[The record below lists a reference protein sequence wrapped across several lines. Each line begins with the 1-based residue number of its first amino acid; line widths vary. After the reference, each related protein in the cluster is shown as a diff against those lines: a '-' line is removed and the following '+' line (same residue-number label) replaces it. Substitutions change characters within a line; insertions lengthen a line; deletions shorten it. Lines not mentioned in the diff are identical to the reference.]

1 MRRGYIKVL
10 RDLKRNWGRSVLAV
24 LSIAIG
30 VFAVGINSGMMDL
43 MPTRMLSSYQASHP
57 AHVRLW
63 LDGVVDDDQ
72 INRLAREPGIAGVE
86 GVRDLSAR
94 WRLTSDQEWRDID
107 LTARADYAHQQF
119 NTVTL
124 VSGAW
129 PAKDVV
135 AVEES
140 SVDYFHIQPGSTLTL
155 LINGREHEVKV
166 GGVVKDVMNNMPAFG
181 GNAALFISSEMG
193 GNIWGWSGYTGLLVQ
208 VPQYSEA
215 TAQAAATQLKG
226 TLEKMNVPVFFYRT
240 FDPNK
245 HFLQDMVNG
254 VIMIT
259 TVMGVLALGLGLFLV
274 INTITALVSQQTPQ
288 IGIMKA
294 IGGTTRQVMTLYL
307 GSVLIYGLLALLI
320 ALPLGVLAA
329 DAISEMLLKMMG
341 ISADPNVNVSTS
353 AVVQQVLVAL
363 WVPLLAALWPIYS
376 GVRLTVREATSN
388 YGIGATFGKGLID
401 RLLARVRGLPRQAIL
416 TLRNTFRRKGRV
428 VLTQITLIMAGVV
441 FVMVMSSAA
450 SFTYTIN
457 YLTDSLGLKVLMY
470 FEQPVRIDE
479 AKAIIESQPDV
490 EFAEFTLF
498 QSSTAYQDKTTDKG
512 KDIFINAVQPDS
524 RLLKLAVVS
533 GRWLLPADEHAAVL
547 STDTAGKMGVHVGDK
562 IFVKINGAERVEWT
576 VVGTVT
582 DLSNNQRNVYV
593 PLGTYQREVGLSGRG
608 TTAWL
613 SITPDTAAT
622 QLRVEKN
629 LREALNARGLKVG
642 GTQTAESIRVNNEN
656 TFGIITAMLLTM
668 SALIAVVG
676 AIGLAGTLSINVL
689 ERRREIGVMRA
700 IGASSFQ
707 IARLFVGEG
716 LILGLMAW
724 VIAIPLSVPVGQL
737 FSLVIGQVIN
747 FGIVYQFSWTG
758 ALQWLIIVVV
768 LSILGAALPAL
779 RATRISIRESLA
791 YE

>member
-1 MRRGYIKVL
+1 MRRGYIKIL
-10 RDLKRNWGRSVLAV
+10 RDLKRNLGRSVLAV

-30 VFAVGINSGMMDL
+30 VFAVGVNSGMMDM
-43 MPTRMLSSYQASHP
+43 MPKRMLSSYQAANPPHI
-57 AHVRLW
+57 RLW
-63 LDGVVDDDQ
+63 LSGVINDDDVA
-72 INRLAREPGIAGVE
+72 RLAREPGIAGVE
-86 GVRDLSAR
+86 GVRDLGAR
-94 WRLTSDQEWRDID
+94 WRVTPDQEWRDVDI
-107 LTARADYAHQQF
+107 AVRADYEHLQY
-119 NTVTL
+119 NTVNL

-129 PAKDVV
+129 PHKNTV
-135 AVEES
+135 AAEAS
-140 SVDYFHIQPGSTLTL
+140 SVEAYGFTPGSTLTL
-155 LINGREHEVKV
+155 QINGREHEVKV
-166 GGVVKDVMNNMPAFG
+166 DGVIRNIMINPPSFG
-181 GNAALFISSEMG
+181 GNATLFISPEMAD
-193 GNIWGWSGYTGLLVQ
+193 NFWGWSGYTALVAQ
-208 VPQYSEA
+208 VPHYSAEA
-215 TAQAAATQLKG
+215 AQAGAEQLKHA
-226 TLEKMNVPVFFYRT
+226 LEKMNVSVFFYRT

-245 HFLQDMVNG
+245 HFAQDMVDG

-259 TVMGVLALGLGLFLV
+259 TVLGLLALGLGLFLV
-274 INTITALVSQQTPQ
+274 VNTINALVAQQIPQ
-288 IGIMKA
+288 IGIMKSV
-294 IGGTTRQVMTLYL
+294 GGTRSQIITLYL
-307 GSVLIYGLLALLI
+307 GGVLIYGVLALLI

-329 DAISEMLLKMMG
+329 DGVSKALLQLMSIPPEPQINLSSSAI
-341 ISADPNVNVSTS
+341 T
-353 AVVQQVLVAL
+353 QQLIVAL
-363 WVPLLAALWPIYS
+363 LVPLLAALWPVYA
-376 GVRLTVREATSN
+376 GVRISVSQAISN
-388 YGIGATFGKGLID
+388 YGIGATFGKGIID
-401 RLLARVRGLPRQAIL
+401 RLLARVRGLPRQTIL

-450 SFTYTIN
+450 SFTYTVKL
-457 YLTDSLGLKVLMY
+457 LTRSLGLEVLMY

-479 AKAIIESQPDV
+479 AKAVIESQPDV

-498 QSSTAYQDKTTDKG
+498 QSSTAYVDKTTDEG

-524 RLLKLAVVS
+524 RLLKLTQAQ
-533 GRWLLPADEHAAVL
+533 GRWLLPADEHAVVVT
-547 STDTAGKMGVHVGDK
+547 TDVAEKMDIGVGDV
-562 IFVKINGAERVEWT
+562 IYVKINGSEKVAWT
-576 VVGTVT
+576 IVGTVT
-582 DLSNNQRNVYV
+582 DLSNMQRNIYV

-613 SITPDTAAT
+613 SVTPDTAAT

-629 LREALNARGLKVG
+629 LREVLNAHGLKVG
-642 GTQTAESIRVNNEN
+642 GTQTEEANRVQNEN
-656 TFGIITAMLLTM
+656 KFGILTAMLLTM

-737 FSLVIGQVIN
+737 FSKVIGQVIS
-747 FGIVYQFSWTG
+747 FDVVYQFSWTG
-758 ALQWLIIVVV
+758 ALEWLVIVVV
-768 LSILGAALPAL
+768 LSILGAALPAW

>member
-1 MRRGYIKVL
+1 MRRGYIKIL
-10 RDLKRNWGRSVLAV
+10 RDLKRNWGRTVLAV

-30 VFAVGINSGMMDL
+30 VFAVGINSGMMEL
-43 MPTRMLSSYQASHP
+43 MPSRMLSSYQSTNP

-72 INRLAREPGIAGVE
+72 IARLARVPGISGVE
-86 GVRDLSAR
+86 GNLSLNAR
-94 WRLTSDQEWRDID
+94 WRLTPDQQWRDMSINV
-107 LTARADYAHQQF
+107 RSNYAQQQF
-119 NTVTL
+119 NTVAL
-124 VSGAW
+124 ASGAW
-129 PAKDVV
+129 PAKNVV

-140 SVDYFHIQPGSTLTL
+140 SVEAFGLTPGSTVTL
-155 LINGREHEVKV
+155 LINEREHDVKI
-166 GGVVKDVMNNMPAFG
+166 GGVVKDIMGNPPAFG
-181 GNAALFISSEMG
+181 GDAAIFISPEMAEDL
-193 GNIWGWSGYTGLLVQ
+193 WGFRGYTLVLAQ

-215 TAQAAATQLKG
+215 TAQAAAEQLKG
-226 TLEKMNVPVFFYRT
+226 TLEKMNAPVFFYRT

-245 HFLQDMVNG
+245 HYLQDMVNG

-274 INTITALVSQQTPQ
+274 VNTINALVAQQIPQ

-307 GSVLIYGLLALLI
+307 GSVFIYGLLALLI
-320 ALPLGVLAA
+320 ALPLGILAA
-329 DAISEMLLKMMG
+329 DAIAEMLLKMMG
-341 ISADPNVNVSTS
+341 ITPDPNVNTS
-353 AVVQQVLVAL
+353 AAAVTQQVIVAL
-363 WVPLLAALWPIYS
+363 LVPLLAALWPVYS
-376 GVRLTVREATSN
+376 GVRLSVSSAISN

-401 RLLARVRGLPRQAIL
+401 RVLAKVRGLPRQAIL

-470 FEQPVRIDE
+470 FERPMRIDE

-498 QSSTAYQDKTTDKG
+498 QSSTAYKDKESAEG
-512 KDIFINAVQPDS
+512 QDIFITAVQPDS
-524 RLLKLAVVS
+524 RLLKLTQMQ
-533 GRWLLPADEHAAVL
+533 GRWLLPEDEHAAVVT
-547 STDTAGKMGVHVGDK
+547 TDVAGKMGIGVGDT
-562 IFVKINGAERVEWT
+562 IFVKIDGGEKVAWT
-576 VVGTVT
+576 VVGSVT
-582 DLSNNQRNVYV
+582 DLSNMQRNIYV

-613 SITPDTAAT
+613 SVTPDTAAT

-656 TFGIITAMLLTM
+656 TFGIITTMLLTM

-724 VIAIPLSVPVGQL
+724 LIAIPLSVPVGQL
-737 FSLVIGQVIN
+737 FSQVIGQVIN
-747 FGIVYQFSWTG
+747 FGVVYQFSWTG
-758 ALQWLIIVVV
+758 ALQWLIIIVV
-768 LSILGAALPAL
+768 LSILGAALPAW

>member
-10 RDLKRNWGRSVLAV
+10 RDLKRNLGRTVLAM

-43 MPTRMLSSYQASHP
+43 MPSRMLGSYQASNP
-57 AHVRLW
+57 AHLW
-63 LDGVVDDDQ
+63 LWVGAIGDDQ
-72 INRLAREPGIAGVE
+72 ISRLAREPGLAGVE
-86 GVRDLSAR
+86 GIRELGAR
-94 WRLTSDQEWRDID
+94 WRLTPDQDWRNLGVSI
-107 LTARADYAHQQF
+107 RGDYTRQQF
-119 NTVTL
+119 NTVSL
-124 VSGAW
+124 LSGAW
-129 PAKDVV
+129 PAKNVV

-140 SVDYFHIQPGSTLTL
+140 SIDYFGIQPGSTITL
-155 LINGREHEVKV
+155 LIDGREHEVTV
-166 GGVVKDVMNNMPAFG
+166 GGVVKDVMVNMPAFG
-181 GNAALFISSEMG
+181 GDATIFMSSEMAE
-193 GNIWGWSGYTGLLVQ
+193 NLTGWSGYSTLLVQ
-208 VPQYSEA
+208 VPQYSEQAAQA
-215 TAQAAATQLKG
+215 TADQLKG
-226 TLEKMNVPVFFYRT
+226 TLEKMDLSVFFYQT

-259 TVMGVLALGLGLFLV
+259 TVMGVLALFLGLFLV
-274 INTITALVSQQTPQ
+274 VNTINALVAQQIPQ

-307 GSVLIYGLLALLI
+307 ASVLIYGLLALII

-329 DAISEMLLKMMG
+329 DAVAEMLLKMMG
-341 ISADPNVNVSTS
+341 ISADPNVNASTS
-353 AVVQQVLVAL
+353 AVIQQITVAL
-363 WVPLLAALWPIYS
+363 LVPLLAALWPIYS

-401 RLLARVRGLPRQAIL
+401 RMLAKVRGLPRQAIL
-416 TLRNTFRRKGRV
+416 TIRNTFRRKGRV

-457 YLTDSLGLKVLMY
+457 YLTDSLGLKVLMN

-479 AKAIIESQPDV
+479 ARAIIESQPDV

-498 QSSTAYQDKTTDKG
+498 QSTTAYKDKESAEG
-512 KDIFINAVQPDS
+512 KDVFINAVLPAS
-524 RLLKLAVVS
+524 RLLKLAVVN
-533 GRWLLPADEHAAVL
+533 GRWLVPEDEHAVVL
-547 STDTAGKMGVHVGDK
+547 TTDVAGKMGVAVGDN
-562 IFVKINGAERVEWT
+562 IFLKVDGTDRMEWT
-576 VVGTVT
+576 VVGTVN
-582 DLSNNQRNVYV
+582 DLSSGQRNIYV
-593 PLGTYQREVGLSGRG
+593 PLGVYQREVGLSGRA

-613 SITPDTAAT
+613 SITPDTPAT

-629 LREALNARGLKVG
+629 MRDVLNARGLRVG
-642 GTQTAESIRVNNEN
+642 GTQTGEAIRVNNEN
-656 TFGIITAMLLTM
+656 TFGIITSMLLTM
-668 SALIAVVG
+668 SALIAFVG

-747 FGIVYQFSWTG
+747 FGVVYQFSWAG
-758 ALQWLIIVVV
+758 AVQWLIIVVV